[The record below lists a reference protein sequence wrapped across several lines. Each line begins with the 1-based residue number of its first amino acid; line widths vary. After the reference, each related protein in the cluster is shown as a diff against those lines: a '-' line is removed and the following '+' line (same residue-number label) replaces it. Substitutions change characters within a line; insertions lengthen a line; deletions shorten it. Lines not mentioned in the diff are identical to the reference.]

1 MNVVSPATRLLKQI
15 DREIESA
22 EHSILNGACPD
33 YATYRAQ
40 AAALTAYR
48 LCREFV
54 KKAFVEADDDDSTTS

>member
-1 MNVVSPATRLLKQI
+1 MSVVSPATRLLKQI

-40 AAALTAYR
+40 TAALAAYR
-48 LCREFV
+48 NCREFV
-54 KKAFVEADDDDSTTS
+54 KKAFVEADDDDGSS